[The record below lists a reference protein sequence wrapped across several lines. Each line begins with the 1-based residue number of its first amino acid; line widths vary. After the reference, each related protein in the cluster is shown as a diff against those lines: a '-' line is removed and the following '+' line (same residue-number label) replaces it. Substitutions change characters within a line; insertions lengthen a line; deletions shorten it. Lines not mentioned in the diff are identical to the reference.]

1 MLEILGQQPV
11 LSRRSL
17 LAGGIRGL
25 SGIALASLMASEGLL
40 AADSS
45 GRSDPLAPRKTH
57 FAPTATN
64 CIFFFMW
71 GGPSQLDL
79 FDPKP
84 RLTELD
90 GQPIP
95 ESLLANA
102 QFAFVKKET
111 ARLKAS
117 PFKFQKHGQ
126 SGLEFS
132 ELLPQI
138 GGCADDIALVRTL
151 HSESF
156 NHRPAQILLNTG
168 FMRVG
173 RPPLG
178 SWLVYG
184 LGSPSENLPGYVVL
198 KTGPEPDGG
207 SSNWSNAFLPS
218 DYQGVLFRSEGPPI
232 LNVDNP
238 AGLDAAAH
246 RSSLDAVAELN
257 RQHYEQVG
265 DPEILTRIAN
275 YELAFRM
282 QSAAPELTELSGE
295 SAATREAYGMN
306 RVDAEE
312 KSFARNCLLA
322 RRLVERGVRFVNIYF
337 GNWDAHFNLVP
348 NHTRLCKTVDQPIA
362 ALLKD
367 LKQRGLLDT
376 TLVVWAGEF
385 GRTPV
390 GENRSAG
397 GEVSGRD
404 HHPGSF
410 SVWMAGGGV
419 PGGRVIGATDE
430 IGWNAVED
438 RMEINDL
445 HATMLHLFGLDHKRL
460 TYRYQGRDFR
470 LTDVAGN
477 VVEKLLRK
485 PV

>member
-1 MLEILGQQPV
+1 MV
-11 LSRRSL
+11 DNLSNYPLDRRSL

-25 SGIALASLMASEGLL
+25 GGIALASLLARDGLL
-40 AADSS
+40 ASEP
-45 GRSDPLAPRKTH
+45 GNPLALRATH
-57 FAPTATN
+57 FAPKAQN

-84 RLTELD
+84 RLAQMD
-90 GQPIP
+90 GQPLP

-117 PFKFQKHGQ
+117 PFAFQNHGQ
-126 SGLEFS
+126 SGTEFS
-132 ELLPQI
+132 ELLPMI
-138 GGCADDIALVRTL
+138 GSCADDIALVRTL

-178 SWLVYG
+178 SWLLYG
-184 LGSPSENLPGYVVL
+184 LGSPSQNLPGYVVL

-207 SSNWSNAFLPS
+207 SSNWSNGFLPS
-218 DYQGVLFRSEGPPI
+218 DYQGVLFRGEGPPI
-232 LNVDNP
+232 LNLENP
-238 AGLDAAAH
+238 PGMTSQAHRRSLDAAA
-246 RSSLDAVAELN
+246 ELN
-257 RQHYEQVG
+257 QQHYDATG
-265 DPEILTRIAN
+265 DQEILTRIAN

-282 QSAAPELTELSGE
+282 QSSAPELTRISDE
-295 SAATREAYGMN
+295 SAKTLEEYGIQ
-306 RVDAEE
+306 RDDAEQ
-312 KSFARNCLLA
+312 KNFARNCLLS

-337 GNWDAHFNLVP
+337 GNWDSHYDLVS
-348 NHTRLCKTVDQPIA
+348 NHSRLCKTVDQPIA

-376 TLVVWAGEF
+376 TLVVWASEF

-390 GENRSAG
+390 GENRSADNSI
-397 GEVSGRD
+397 SGRD
-404 HHPGSF
+404 HHPGAF
-410 SVWMAGGGV
+410 SIWMAGGGV
-419 PGGRVIGATDE
+419 PGGRVLGATDE
-430 IGWNAVED
+430 LGWNSVED
-438 RMEINDL
+438 RIDINDL

-460 TYRYQGRDFR
+460 TYRYEGRDFR

-477 VVEKLLRK
+477 VVEKLVRTG
-485 PV
+485 